1 MIKEENKYKLNIE
14 EMAKAGLH
22 FGHKKASV
30 HPNMSPYL
38 YGLRNSIYLID
49 LTKTKE
55 LFEEV
60 LDFISEL
67 VSENKKILIVGT
79 KIQAKELVKEFAQEC
94 GLPYV
99 DERWIGGTFTNFNV
113 IRKRVNHFKKL
124 KEDKEKGL
132 FDDRTKKEL
141 GGINTDLKIF
151 ERRFG
156 GIKSLDKIPDAVFI
170 FSMKKDMITVKEAR
184 DKGITIIGVADA
196 DVDPVLADHFI
207 PANDDSIASVK
218 YILGKIKKVILD
230 AKKKAPKVI
239 IENKSK

>member
-30 HPNMSPYL
+30 HPNMKPYL
-38 YGLRNSIYLID
+38 YGLRNSIHLID

-55 LFEEV
+55 KFEKV
-60 LDFISEL
+60 LAFIDKL
-67 VSENKKILIVGT
+67 VSENKKILVVGT

-94 GLPYV
+94 ELSYV
-99 DERWIGGTFTNFNV
+99 DERWIGGTFTNFGV
-113 IRKRVNHFKKL
+113 IKKRVNHFKKL

-132 FDDRTKKEL
+132 FDDHTKKEL
-141 GGINTDLKIF
+141 GGINADLKIF

-156 GIKSLDKIPDAVFI
+156 GIKNLDRIPDAVFI
-170 FSMKKDMITVKEAR
+170 LSMKKDMITVKEAR
-184 DKGITIIGVADA
+184 DKGVTIVGVADA
-196 DVDPVLADHFI
+196 DFNPALADHFI
-207 PANDDSIASVK
+207 PANDDSISSIK
-218 YILGKIKKVILD
+218 YVLDKIKKVILD

>member
-1 MIKEENKYKLNIE
+1 MIKEENKYNLNIE

-38 YGLRNSIYLID
+38 YGLRNSVYLID

-55 LFEEV
+55 KFEEV
-60 LDFISEL
+60 LDFIDKL

-79 KIQAKELVKEFAQEC
+79 KIQAKELVKGFAEEC
-94 GLPYV
+94 ELPYV
-99 DERWIGGTFTNFNV
+99 DERWIGGTFTNFSV
-113 IRKRVNHFKKL
+113 IKKRVDYFKKL

-141 GGINTDLKIF
+141 GGINADLKIF

-156 GIKSLDKIPDAVFI
+156 GIKNLDKIPDAVFI
-170 FSMKKDMITVKEAR
+170 FSMKKDIITVKEAR
-184 DKGITIIGVADA
+184 DKGVTIIGVADA
-196 DVDPVLADHFI
+196 DFNPALADYFI
-207 PANDDSIASVK
+207 PANDDSIASIK
-218 YILGKIKKVILD
+218 YVLEKIKKVILE
-230 AKKKAPKVI
+230 AKKKPPRI
-239 IENKSK
+239 ITENKSK

>member
-38 YGLRNSIYLID
+38 HGLRNSVYLID
-49 LTKTKE
+49 LVKTKE
-55 LFEEV
+55 KFEEV
-60 LDFISEL
+60 LDFIAKL
-67 VSENKKILIVGT
+67 VSENKKILVVGT

-94 GLPYV
+94 ELSDV
-99 DERWIGGTFTNFNV
+99 DERCIGGTFTNFGV
-113 IRKRVNHFKKL
+113 IKKRVNHFKKL

-141 GGINTDLKIF
+141 SGINADLKIF

-156 GIKSLDKIPDAVFI
+156 GIKSLDRIPDAVLI
-170 FSMKKDMITVKEAR
+170 LSMKKDMITVKESR
-184 DKGITIIGVADA
+184 DKGVTIIGVADA
-196 DVDPVLADHFI
+196 DFNPALADHFI
-207 PANDDSIASVK
+207 PANDDSIASIK
-218 YILGKIKKVILD
+218 YVLEKIKKVILD
-230 AKKKAPKVI
+230 AKKKAPKII

>member
-38 YGLRNSIYLID
+38 HGLRNSVYLID
-49 LTKTKE
+49 LVKTKE
-55 LFEEV
+55 KFEGV
-60 LDFISEL
+60 LDFIDKL
-67 VSENKKILIVGT
+67 VSENKKILVVGT

-94 GLPYV
+94 ELSYV
-99 DERWIGGTFTNFNV
+99 DERWIGGTFTNFGV
-113 IRKRVNHFKKL
+113 IKKRVNHFKKL

-141 GGINTDLKIF
+141 SGINTDLKIF

-156 GIKSLDKIPDAVFI
+156 GIKNLDRIPDAVLI
-170 FSMKKDMITVKEAR
+170 LSMKKDMITVKESR
-184 DKGITIIGVADA
+184 DKGVTIIGVADA
-196 DVDPVLADHFI
+196 DVNPALANYFV
-207 PANDDSIASVK
+207 PANDDSIASIK
-218 YILGKIKKVILD
+218 YVLEKIKKVILD
-230 AKKKAPKVI
+230 AKKKAPKII

>member
-38 YGLRNSIYLID
+38 HGLRNSVYLID
-49 LTKTKE
+49 LVKTKE
-55 LFEEV
+55 KFEEV
-60 LDFISEL
+60 LDFIAKL
-67 VSENKKILIVGT
+67 VSENKKILVVGT

-94 GLPYV
+94 ELSYV
-99 DERWIGGTFTNFNV
+99 DERWIGGTFTNFGV
-113 IRKRVNHFKKL
+113 IKKRVNHFKKL

-141 GGINTDLKIF
+141 SGINADLKIF

-156 GIKSLDKIPDAVFI
+156 GIKSLDRIPDAVLI
-170 FSMKKDMITVKEAR
+170 LSMKKDMITVKESR
-184 DKGITIIGVADA
+184 DKGVTIIGVADA
-196 DVDPVLADHFI
+196 DFNPALADHFI
-207 PANDDSIASVK
+207 PANDDSIASIK
-218 YILGKIKKVILD
+218 YVLEKIKKVILD
-230 AKKKAPKVI
+230 AKKKAPKII